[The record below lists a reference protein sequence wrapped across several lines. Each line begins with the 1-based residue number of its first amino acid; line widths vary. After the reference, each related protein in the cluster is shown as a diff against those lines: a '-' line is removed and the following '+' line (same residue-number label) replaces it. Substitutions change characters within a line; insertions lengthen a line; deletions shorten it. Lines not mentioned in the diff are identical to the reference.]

1 MTDGMK
7 LVIKKEPGRSARAV
21 VRIYGE
27 ETINAMNQIAEAMDK
42 RPSLIFQDWI
52 AQVHAEMVDNGQI
65 KP

>member
-1 MTDGMK
+1 MNVGMQ
-7 LVIKKEPGRSARAV
+7 LTMKKEPGRSARAV

-27 ETINAMNQIAEAMDK
+27 ETIVAMNQIAEAMGQ

-65 KP
+65 KL